1 MALTVV
7 KYNRKSVGAT
17 SSTTGTP
24 GILMKSKV
32 QSQSAIKHQ
41 AATSSSTPAAADNK
55 VCSKLF
61 VIHLFVISF
70 FPFFVCVPLW
80 HFGFLLKI
88 DYSPHLLLLAI
99 VRQGCYVMH
108 GMPTFLA
115 EQEEVNKIKWQNRS
129 KIHFMGAW
137 GIWKKYMQLC

>member
-55 VCSKLF
+55 VCRNLF
-61 VIHLFVISF
+61 VIHLFVISS
-70 FPFFVCVPLW
+70 
-80 HFGFLLKI
+80 FLLSVFHFDILVFVKNR
-88 DYSPHLLLLAI
+88 LFTTLVI
-99 VRQGCYVMH
+99 VGYCKTGMLCY
-108 GMPTFLA
+108 A
-115 EQEEVNKIKWQNRS
+115 WDANIWQNCILQDA
-129 KIHFMGAW
+129 KIWAKMHFIGDI
-137 GIWKKYMQLC
+137 GD